1 MSLPNRA
8 VVDGSERKEETLEME
23 EQLPDTA
30 RLCAL
35 QLGRMQMSVMLMRPL
50 RGHQWLKGAIQS
62 LSQDLV
68 VNWPPFISAAQ
79 MGHHRAIREM
89 CAE

>member
-50 RGHQWLKGAIQS
+50 HGHQWLKGAIQS

-68 VNWPPFISAAQ
+68 VNWPPFI
-79 MGHHRAIREM
+79 
-89 CAE
+89 